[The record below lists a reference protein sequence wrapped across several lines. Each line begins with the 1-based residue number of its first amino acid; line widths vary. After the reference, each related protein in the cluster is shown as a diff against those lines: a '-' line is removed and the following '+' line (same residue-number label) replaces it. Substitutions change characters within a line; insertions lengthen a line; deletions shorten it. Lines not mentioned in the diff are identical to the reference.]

1 MSLTEVFRMW
11 MRRKGEMGP
20 ELVTEDLLTKILE
33 VTGALGL
40 AEFRREVVTLV
51 RFAYRHQPE

>member
-1 MSLTEVFRMW
+1 MW